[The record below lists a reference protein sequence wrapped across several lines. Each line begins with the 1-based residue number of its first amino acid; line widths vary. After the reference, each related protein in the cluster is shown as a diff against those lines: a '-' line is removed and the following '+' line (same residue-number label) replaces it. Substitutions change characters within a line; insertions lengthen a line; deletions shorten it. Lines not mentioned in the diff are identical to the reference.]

1 MKTIAQIFV
10 DFSEKLIF
18 TARKSNLELTCY
30 ELTFGNKVVVHTTG
44 MSQKSFIAAQARG
57 DKGFFWICHEMPDY

>member
-1 MKTIAQIFV
+1 MRKIAIFV
-10 DFSEKLIF
+10 DFSEKLNF
-18 TARKSNLELTCY
+18 TARKSNL
-30 ELTFGNKVVVHTTG
+30 ELTFGNKVVVHTTC